1 MSNRAQRRAE
11 KKIKRPA
18 YRGLTPEQK
27 KEQLFKNGI
36 TADDLDKAYNQGV
49 EDGYKAAAKV
59 PIKICYAAA
68 ALACK
73 RHLHYGKKRIWR
85 FMAALD
91 DTVIEQLSSQ
101 EALDTAWEETG
112 MHLFFRETE
121 NGTIVQDT

>member
-49 EDGYKAAAKV
+49 TDGYKAAAKV
-59 PIKICYAAA
+59 PIKICYAAT
-68 ALACK
+68 ALTLK
-73 RHLHYGKKRIWR
+73 RSLGFGIKRIKH
-85 FMAALD
+85 FMTEMD
-91 DTVIEQLSSQ
+91 NTVTEQFSSS
-101 EALDTAWEETG
+101 EAVEKVWEETG
-112 MHLFFRETE
+112 LKLTFHETDD
-121 NGTIVQDT
+121 TIIQDT